1 MKYKVQIKAAVNEN
15 IKLVS
20 YETGKH
26 DAVSDA
32 EKELFEM
39 IQTARLQDGIDAIE
53 LLVYSPTIVECY
65 KDEMSEAKYG

>member
-26 DAVSDA
+26 DSVSEA

-39 IQTARLQDGIDAIE
+39 IETARLQDGIDAVE
-53 LLVYSPTIVECY
+53 LLVYTPEIVECY